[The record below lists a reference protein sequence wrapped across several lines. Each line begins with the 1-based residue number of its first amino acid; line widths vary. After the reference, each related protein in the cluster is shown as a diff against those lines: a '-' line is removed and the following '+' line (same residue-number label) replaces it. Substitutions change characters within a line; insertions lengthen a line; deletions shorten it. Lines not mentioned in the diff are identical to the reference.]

1 MLRLLGLLHGRL
13 VHARR
18 VRVIAEALAPWLPA
32 DGIVIDVGAGDG
44 AVAAHLLARRP
55 GLRIEG
61 YDVMARENAAI
72 PIHAFDGRRLPLGD
86 RSVDAVILVD
96 VLHHCDSPADMLKEA
111 LRVSRGLVLIK
122 DHRLGYPGAGTL
134 LAAMDWVGNRPHGVV
149 LPYNYWHERQW
160 RAVWQAMGL
169 RPIHYR
175 SRLGLYPFPLS
186 LLFDTGLHFA
196 AALERTPRSE
206 SQA

>member
-134 LAAMDWVGNRPHGVV
+134 LAAIILGIAESFTATFYGPSWAPAVSFGLLLLTLAIRP
-149 LPYNYWHERQW
+149 
-160 RAVWQAMGL
+160 AGL
-169 RPIHYR
+169 
-175 SRLGLYPFPLS
+175 LG
-186 LLFDTGLHFA
+186 
-196 AALERTPRSE
+196 R
-206 SQA
+206 